1 MSVVTEHLEQQGS
14 AFEVLPHRQ
23 TYTSADE
30 ARALGIDADEVLKPL
45 AMRTGSGYALM
56 VIPPGELFGGG
67 RATTAPL
74 RTRPGRAGDDP
85 IA

>member
-30 ARALGIDADEVLKPL
+30 A
-45 AMRTGSGYALM
+45 
-56 VIPPGELFGGG
+56 
-67 RATTAPL
+67 
-74 RTRPGRAGDDP
+74 
-85 IA
+85 

>member
-30 ARALGIDADEVLKPL
+30 AYQQVRVLTRHSVVERNP
-45 AMRTGSGYALM
+45 GY
-56 VIPPGELFGGG
+56 
-67 RATTAPL
+67 
-74 RTRPGRAGDDP
+74 DD
-85 IA
+85 